1 MGMDQGKHV
10 FISYVKEDADQV
22 DRLCDLLE
30 AAQIPYWRDRNDL
43 DPGVPWKQKIR
54 EAIQSDTLVFLAC
67 FSAQSLAREK
77 SYMNEELTL
86 AVEEYRLRPPEK
98 TWLIP
103 VRLDNIKLPDLNL
116 GAGRFLSDLQFVNLY
131 GEAFAAEGV
140 RLTATISRMTGGP
153 APDAATIR
161 AAVSEADLA
170 HRPQMLRQLTK
181 EMALNPVRRIE
192 LDELVSQEITH
203 ILGAMRNKNMFPTQP
218 LQGTVEET
226 TVRAAELATSYWEL
240 VQPLCWGL
248 QVIARYAPSDALTP
262 WIAAV
267 GTLAGEATRD
277 RNGSPVLLDLRYLP
291 ALCTMFTGALAA
303 VGHGR
308 WDALKALVVDTTIL
322 NAYRDQRLPLVDA
335 ITPYAPFA
343 GDYAAWVPNTLARSA
358 THDENLS
365 AALSAF
371 VSKGQGKYHTPVA
384 DWLHHLL
391 RPAFDE
397 QFPDDETYDHAFDRA
412 EVILGIISQD
422 QAHERADSER
432 PWPTRSQWFG
442 RSTWRFRRSHLN
454 PVDDLTHEL
463 ASQGNMWGPLTGE
476 LFGGD
481 TNRASRAIAE
491 YGQTFTDFANDRW

>member
-1 MGMDQGKHV
+1 MAMDQGKHV
-10 FISYVKEDADQV
+10 FISYVKEDAGQV

-43 DPGVPWKQKIR
+43 APGAPWKQKIR
-54 EAIQSDTLVFLAC
+54 EAIRSDSLVFLAC

-86 AVEEYRLRPPEK
+86 AIDEYRLRPPDK

-103 VRLDNIKLPDLNL
+103 VRLDDIKLPDLDL
-116 GAGRFLSDLQFVNLY
+116 GAGRFLGDLQFVNLF

-140 RLTATISRMTGGP
+140 RLTSTISRMTGGP
-153 APDAATIR
+153 TPDAATIR
-161 AAVSEADLA
+161 AAVSEADA
-170 HRPQMLRQLTK
+170 THRPTMLRQLTK
-181 EMALNPVRRIE
+181 EMALNPARRIE
-192 LDELVSQEITH
+192 LDELVSQEVSH
-203 ILGAMRNKNMFPTQP
+203 ILSAMRDENKFPTRP

-226 TVRAAELATSYWEL
+226 TVRAAEMARSYWEL

-248 QVIARYAPSDALTP
+248 QIIARYAPSDALRP
-262 WIAAV
+262 WTAAV

-277 RNGSPVLLDLRYLP
+277 RNGSTVLLDLRHLP
-291 ALCTMFTGALAA
+291 ALCAMFTGALAA

-335 ITPYAPFA
+335 VTPYAPFA
-343 GDYAAWVPNTLARSA
+343 GDSAEWVPNTLARSVA
-358 THDENLS
+358 HDEDLS
-365 AALSAF
+365 VALNAF
-371 VSKGQGKYHTPVA
+371 ASKRQGKYHTPVA
-384 DWLHHLL
+384 DWLYHLL

-397 QFPDDETYDHAFDRA
+397 QFPDDEAYNQAFDRA
-412 EVILGIISQD
+412 EVILGVISQD
-422 QAHERADSER
+422 QAHARADSER

-454 PVDDLTHEL
+454 PVDDLAHEL
-463 ASQGNMWGPLTGE
+463 SSQGRMWGPLTAG

-481 TNRASRAIAE
+481 ANRASTAITQYA
-491 YGQTFTDFANDRW
+491 QTFMKFANDRW